1 MNLPDDWTTDSCPVN
16 GVDLQYYRT
25 GEGPSLVM
33 AHGFYANGR
42 CWEPLV
48 ADLADEYDIVTYDA
62 RGHGRSEAPE
72 SGYEIEDRVA
82 DLVGLVEALSL
93 DDPILLGHSMGGST
107 AAWTAATH
115 PDLPRAIALEDPAGM
130 YGPPDMGP
138 DERAET
144 VRKNVREWSNSSL
157 EELER
162 DHPNCDP
169 GLARRLA
176 VANTEC
182 RPQIAEIPREGYPR
196 LERAFADITCPTL
209 VLKADAD
216 TETRAEDL
224 DIAENLSD
232 GRLVHIPDAGH
243 CIFRERYDPAY
254 AELRT
259 FLHRLS

>member
-1 MNLPDDWTTDSCPVN
+1 
-16 GVDLQYYRT
+16 LQYYRT
-25 GEGPSLVM
+25 GEGRPLIL

-48 ADLADEYDIVTYDA
+48 TDLAAEYDIVMYDA
-62 RGHGRSEAPE
+62 RGHGRSDAPE
-72 SGYEIEDRVA
+72 TGYGIGDRVA
-82 DLVGLVEALSL
+82 DLVGLVESLSL
-93 DDPILLGHSMGGST
+93 DDPMLLGHSMGGST
-107 AAWTAATH
+107 AAWTAAMH

-130 YGPPDMGP
+130 YGPLESDP
-138 DERAET
+138 DERARA
-144 VRKNVREWSNSSL
+144 VRENIEEWSNSSL
-157 EELER
+157 EALER
-162 DHPNCDP
+162 DHSDCDP
-169 GLARRLA
+169 ALARRLA
-176 VANTEC
+176 VACTEC

-196 LERAFADITCPTL
+196 LQAAFEDITCPTL

-216 TETRAEDL
+216 TERRADAL

-232 GRLVHIPDAGH
+232 GRLVHDFDAGH